1 MPVGAPN
8 NDRRGIDRP
17 GDNLFGSSIVAVNAA
32 TGKYIW
38 HFQVTHHD
46 IWDMDTQSPPTLVD
60 VRRGRRTIAA
70 VVTVNKNSQMFVLDR
85 VTGKPVFGV
94 EERPVP
100 RSDVPGE
107 QVSPTQPFPVL
118 PEPLAQTSLRRDNLY
133 KGGASHQSYCERLV
147 DADEL
152 AVGHADAELQRHV
165 QRDER
170 ADGDIVADD
179 DELKELQQHSVWE
192 CGADRLVV
200 LVANIDADAELQRHV
215 QRDERA
221 DGVVVANVYQLG
233 HIERDERGD
242 GVGVPDVYELGHVER
257 DERADGVLVADD
269 DEQQELQRQRV
280 GDCCDDGLVLVFS
293 DVDADADL

>member
-1 MPVGAPN
+1 MSTSGT
-8 NDRRGIDRP
+8 
-17 GDNLFGSSIVAVNAA
+17 SS
-32 TGKYIW
+32 
-38 HFQVTHHD
+38 
-46 IWDMDTQSPPTLVD
+46 
-60 VRRGRRTIAA
+60 
-70 VVTVNKNSQMFVLDR
+70 
-85 VTGKPVFGV
+85 
-94 EERPVP
+94 E
-100 RSDVPGE
+100 
-107 QVSPTQPFPVL
+107 SPTITPVRAPPPPPPPRLMCCAPAALRLASELSSYPL
-118 PEPLAQTSLRRDNLY
+118 PSSLPCFFFADCDGVAERQRDIQWD
-133 KGGASHQSYCERLV
+133 GGAHCERLV